1 MKKLWIFISAVLVQL
16 LVILSL
22 TVYVNSSA
30 SKAVNWKVDG
40 YTLTALSVNGADD
53 SEKERLNS
61 EIKNYLDSFN
71 KYNDED
77 ILYSHSF
84 RIVSDTK
91 NVSVVEISTVLEHNA
106 TEETKQYIP
115 AGEVYTA
122 LWVFNDNGKI
132 KTNWVEKSNTAEKLH
147 SESSAI
153 S

>member
-53 SEKERLNS
+53 SETEKLNG

-91 NVSVVEISTVLEHNA
+91 NVSVVEISTVLEHNI
-106 TEETKQYIP
+106 TEESKQYTP

-122 LWVFNDNGKI
+122 LWVFSDNGKI
-132 KTNWVEKSNTAEKLH
+132 KTNWVEKSNTAEKLPF
-147 SESSAI
+147 ESS
-153 S
+153 SVS